1 MVECLVK
8 LKCYEE
14 ALDIVRDT
22 ESLWPDSLDF
32 TGDFYFYK
40 KRYDDARE
48 AYESILSNNMLYE
61 ETIYHFDCISFLSNE
76 CLGRIYRIEKM
87 MNKQSNIILKRV
99 MKI

>member
-40 KRYDDARE
+40 NDMMMREKRMKVFYQIICYMKKRFT
-48 AYESILSNNMLYE
+48 IL
-61 ETIYHFDCISFLSNE
+61 IAYHFYQMS
-76 CLGRIYRIEKM
+76 
-87 MNKQSNIILKRV
+87 V
-99 MKI
+99 